1 MLTDMSPDIITL
13 MKHSRIGFQAGVEYK
28 EGKSTVHFTFPSQE
42 SLHEAL
48 TNFEQSYNSLEKKGV
63 ESKSVYLPPG
73 VHVEELAQMIS
84 ELESRF
90 EDTVINWVPDNLE
103 FVIVSTQADKVQNDL
118 ENEIERMRPT
128 DVQTDKKTVS
138 SSGNMFGSEWVKQ
151 KIFGSGK
158 PKNVERVQFRPVVVM
173 QFKNGRSL
181 TLRHGNLLKETVG
194 AIVNPA
200 NKTLSHGAGIAK
212 QINEASGGKIYEYSI
227 DALERHGGYIKTGTA
242 VSTRSGGGQLQCQ
255 YVIHVVGPNAHEIKS
270 EQECVRL
277 LKATVLDALREGCYL
292 KLHSIALPAISSGLF
307 GMDKDIVAATII
319 DTLVDYQKR
328 KTRNECLGDIRII
341 IWDKDTYYPFLNYI
355 TSVEASLKYCEY

>member
-13 MKHSRIGFQAGVEYK
+13 MKRSRIGFQAGVEYK
-28 EGKSTVHFTFPSQE
+28 EGKRTVHFTFPSQE
-42 SLHEAL
+42 SLNEAL
-48 TNFEQSYNSLEKKGV
+48 TNFEQAYNSLERKGV
-63 ESKSVYLPPG
+63 ESKSVSLPTG
-73 VHVEELAQMIS
+73 VHVEELGQMIS
-84 ELESRF
+84 ELESKF
-90 EDTVINWVPDNLE
+90 EDTVINWVPEDLE

-118 ENEIERMRPT
+118 ENEMERMRPAA
-128 DVQTDKKTVS
+128 VQTDKKTVS
-138 SSGNMFGSEWVKQ
+138 SSGNTFSSDWVKQ

-158 PKNVERVQFRPVVVM
+158 PKNVERVQFRPEVVM

-200 NKTLSHGAGIAK
+200 NKNLSHGAGIAK

-227 DALERHGGYIKTGTA
+227 DILERHGGYIKTGTA

-270 EQECVRL
+270 EPECVRL
-277 LKATVLDALREGCYL
+277 LKAVVLDALREGCYL

-307 GMDKDIVAATII
+307 GMDKDVVAATII

-328 KTRNECLGDIRII
+328 KTRSECLGDIRII
-341 IWDKDTYYPFLNYI
+341 IWDKETYYPFLNYI
-355 TSVEASLKYCEY
+355 TSVEASLESYEY